1 MRNDRLVRKLFQSC
15 ILAKNGLVIAQYGYE
30 KVKSDHAERSS
41 HGYLM
46 KQLPYKLEIGYAS
59 PKLTKTRSS

>member
-46 KQLPYKLEIGYAS
+46 KQLPYKLENRVCV
-59 PKLTKTRSS
+59 PKINKNA